1 VKDILTILLCFIST
15 LCYSQET
22 AYLKIHFL
30 YGSKPLKQYKDTEQ
44 KWFGGILG
52 GHAGIEGDNDKV
64 VSFLPSGKFH
74 LIAKKDNR
82 HSVFALH
89 SVNNFYA
96 VLGGNADSV
105 KKVIINIPVTL
116 QQKQRFDSITTAYLR
131 QPPYDYAL
139 LGMRCGAAAYDILA
153 QLEILPR
160 YSYGKTY
167 RKIFYP
173 KKLRKRLFQQAATNN
188 WTIERHDGSNKRKW
202 EQD

>member
-1 VKDILTILLCFIST
+1 VLFTRHGLLKNSFS
-15 LCYSQET
+15 L
-22 AYLKIHFL
+22 
-30 YGSKPLKQYKDTEQ
+30 
-44 KWFGGILG
+44 WFKTFEAIQRHRAKMVWCILG
-52 GHAGIEGDNDKV
+52 GNAGIEGDNDKV

-173 KKLRKRLFQQAATNN
+173 KN
-188 WTIERHDGSNKRKW
+188 
-202 EQD
+202 